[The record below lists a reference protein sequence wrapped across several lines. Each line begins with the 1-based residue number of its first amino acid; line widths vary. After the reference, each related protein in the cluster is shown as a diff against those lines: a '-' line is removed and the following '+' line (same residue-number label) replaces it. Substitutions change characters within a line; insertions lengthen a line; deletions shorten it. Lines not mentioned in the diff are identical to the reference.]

1 MLKVQKINLERAFI
15 VDIFEKQPVIWK
27 DYKGNELKNLTLEA
41 FKKIQELRQLFGED
55 TYLLDTHLINLTGGK
70 YE

>member
-55 TYLLDTHLINLTGGK
+55 TY
-70 YE
+70 